1 MTQAVEFH
9 HGETV
14 RIACRLCGCT
24 DQRVKLVI
32 DRPDRFER
40 AAGIAEAGY
49 RRYWLDCAGCG
60 LLNNHYAH
68 DLSAVYESDYYDPA
82 VEGESVRAR
91 FERILAMPNAG
102 SDNWARVQRIKQF
115 VEGYRA
121 AWVGDAPPAS
131 VLDIGAGTGIF
142 LYRYLE
148 ACPGWSAT
156 AVEPVPQAC
165 EHLRSLSEVA
175 NTDPA
180 CTAVRGVQGF
190 YRAGMPE
197 LAGERFGLVA
207 LNKVVEHLA
216 DPVALVRDAGE
227 ALAPGGVLYVEVP
240 DKATADHRPATDNIL
255 GALHFALFD
264 AATLARVFDRAGL
277 ATLQVQ
283 RYTEPSGKI
292 TVSGFACR
300 AGDFAARCA
309 AGSV

>member
-1 MTQAVEFH
+1 MTATTGYAV
-9 HGETV
+9 GDRAAV
-14 RIACRLCGCT
+14 PCRLCGCT
-24 DQRVKLVI
+24 DQGVKLVI

-60 LLNNHYAH
+60 LLNNHYEH

-82 VEGESVRAR
+82 VEGESVRERFAR
-91 FERILAMPNAG
+91 VLALPNAG
-102 SDNWARVQRIKQF
+102 SDNWSRVQRIKRF
-115 VEGYRA
+115 IAGYRQGWRGA
-121 AWVGDAPPAS
+121 AVPPS

-142 LYRYLE
+142 LYRFLE
-148 ACPGWSAT
+148 AMPGWSAT
-156 AVEPVPQAC
+156 AVEPVPQGF
-165 EHLRSLSEVA
+165 EHLRTLREVPG
-175 NTDPA
+175 TDPRYA
-180 CTAVRGVQGF
+180 AVQAVQGF
-190 YRAGMPE
+190 YTAGMPE
-197 LAGERFGLVA
+197 LAGERFGLVT

-227 ALAPGGVLYVEVP
+227 ALATGGVLYVEVP

-255 GALHFALFD
+255 GALHFALYD
-264 AATLARVFDRAGL
+264 AATLARVFGRAGL

-300 AGDFAARCA
+300 AADFAARCD
-309 AGSV
+309 

>member
-1 MTQAVEFH
+1 MTAVMGH
-9 HGETV
+9 QPGDRV
-14 RIACRLCGCT
+14 RVACRLCGGT

-49 RRYWLDCAGCG
+49 RRYWLDCTGCG
-60 LLNNHYAH
+60 LLNNHYEH
-68 DLSAVYESDYYDPA
+68 DLSAVYDSDYYDPA
-82 VEGESVRAR
+82 VEGESVRER
-91 FERILAMPNAG
+91 FARILALPNAG
-102 SDNWARVQRIKQF
+102 SDNWARVQRVNAF
-115 VEGYRA
+115 VSAYRA
-121 AWVGDAPPAS
+121 AWAGAAPPAS

-165 EHLRSLSEVA
+165 EHLASLAGVA
-175 NTDPA
+175 GKDPA
-180 CTAVRGVQGF
+180 CTAVRAVRGF

-197 LAGERFGLVA
+197 LAGERFGLVT
-207 LNKVVEHLA
+207 LNKVVEHLP
-216 DPVALVRDAGE
+216 DPAALVRDAGE
-227 ALAPGGVLYVEVP
+227 ALSPGGVLYVEVP
-240 DKATADHRPATDNIL
+240 DKATADHRPAADNIL

-264 AATLARVFDRAGL
+264 ASTLARVFDRAGL

-309 AGSV
+309 AGGA